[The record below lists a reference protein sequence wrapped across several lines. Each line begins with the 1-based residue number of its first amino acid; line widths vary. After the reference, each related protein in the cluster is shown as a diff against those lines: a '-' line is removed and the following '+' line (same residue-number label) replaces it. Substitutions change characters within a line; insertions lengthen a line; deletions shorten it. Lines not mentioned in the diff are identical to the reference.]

1 MARLLGVTMGAREG
15 LLKAEFRDWYPRL
28 VPGVWYKAAWLA
40 AEVLEQQRVWGP
52 RWEVTDRILSGDHF
66 LFRGGRSTRSGR
78 LTRAGDAHQGSRPA
92 PDAGAGTTDTDSDR
106 V

>member
-1 MARLLGVTMGAREG
+1 MGAREG
-15 LLKAEFRDWYPRL
+15 LLRAEFRDWYPRL

-52 RWEVTDRILSGDHF
+52 RWEVADRILSESHF
-66 LFRGGRSTRSGR
+66 LFRGGRPSRSSR
-78 LTRAGDAHQGSRPA
+78 LTRAGDVQRGSRPPA
-92 PDAGAGTTDTDSDR
+92 DDGSAMAADADP